1 MPPAG
6 HAPGVI
12 PSFDFAL
19 DVAYHHPAP
28 EKPMPTPSES
38 PARAPK
44 RRPVPRDQNTPI
56 QVAIDCCL
64 FLVLFVTPWLIS
76 TQLKEVFNTTKNCF
90 VGFVAVAAMVAFL
103 VDGIMRK
110 EFRIPKG
117 KVVVLATLLVLWSA
131 VSITWSIFWRLS
143 LVEYSYQLAM
153 YTIFLVTYC
162 NVYDRERLENL
173 LHFSIAA
180 GVVTSGYALIQY
192 YSWDVPVFTRLTNF
206 FNLLLPSGLAQYF
219 DFRFLILP
227 PKPDEATKIYSTM
240 GHRNYLAGYM
250 IAVIPIALSRLYAAI
265 DRLQQGPGEA
275 SETPDSAR
283 ERARASAHFGQSV
296 RAIVVYAVSLVL
308 MVVTVI
314 LTHTRGSWVG
324 LAIAL
329 AVFFFIM
336 WRKFPVV
343 LGKRRTLAVVGALA
357 CILMLLGPTKFK
369 LGSLELHNPF
379 NREPRSVLQ
388 RLSASVQTLANTSA
402 HQRLLIYRTAL
413 FIIFDSPQHFL
424 FGTGIGSFG
433 LQYMP
438 YQRLVL
444 RSDPPHSAI
453 QQAIDKIFADVF
465 FKGKDNT
472 EHWILE
478 INKSIYAH
486 NEILHFWSEIGLV
499 GILLMLTL
507 LYYLFKD
514 AYQLLKRAAA
524 DSEMLLFT
532 GMICSIC
539 AVLGHN
545 LFTFDLHLSYTSVL
559 FWFLI
564 AACQRFTPREEWSL
578 RWGQRHTETLDCA
591 GARFAMSIEETP
603 QGAVQA
609 TCEVL
614 QAPDDFSAPEWQ
626 MQLREPSGPVQ
637 SRLLSKAGPVSLRRP
652 LETGDWTLR
661 LKGPSEKSPET
672 ATYMQPRNPLAQPLL
687 IGSVFIAAFLIC
699 KAIFAQVVLEN
710 AWRDGFLKFR
720 QHQFEDSFLDFKRA
734 LRMDPNRGEVLF
746 DFGRGLM
753 DSNRNKVGIQTFEQA
768 TYSFVDPA
776 NYHNVALCYYKEN
789 DLVNAERAYRKA
801 LDLNIIY
808 EQSLANLAF
817 LLMDKASRKQAEGDK
832 ASAEAL
838 NQEADE
844 LLKRGMKYYPRNNQF
859 ASTLGAIRAQQ
870 GKLEEAAEMFEKGL
884 KADPNQCKVWIN
896 YGTVLYNL
904 KRYDKAIEAMRKARK
919 TCKGAENE
927 ELLKGKFVNILKGY
941 YHGLLEKSPTDKTVI
956 TSYAR
961 DLMDAGLHSEA
972 QDILRKLLASVA
984 PGDPWASYYLAECY
998 LKLGY
1003 RARARTELERL
1014 KSTLAPGGD
1023 LAALIDKDLAQLAV
1037 EASDVSPL
1045 NLTTGSASLLPLSLP
1060 LTPR

>member
-1 MPPAG
+1 
-6 HAPGVI
+6 
-12 PSFDFAL
+12 
-19 DVAYHHPAP
+19 
-28 EKPMPTPSES
+28 MPTPSES
-38 PARAPK
+38 PVRAPK

-90 VGFVAVAAMVAFL
+90 VGFVAVAVMVAFL
-103 VDGIMRK
+103 VDGILRR
-110 EFRIPKG
+110 EFRVPKG
-117 KVVVLATLLVLWSA
+117 KVVVLATMLILWSA
-131 VSITWSIFWRLS
+131 ITITWSIFWRLS

-162 NVYDRERLENL
+162 NVYDRERIENL

-206 FNLLLPSGLAQYF
+206 FSLLLPNSLAQFF

-240 GHRNYLAGYM
+240 GHRNYLAGYL
-250 IAVIPIALSRLYAAI
+250 IAVIPIALSRLYAAVE
-265 DRLQQGPGEA
+265 RLQLGAGEA
-275 SETPDSAR
+275 GETTDSAR
-283 ERARASAHFGQSV
+283 DRARASAHFNQSA
-296 RAIVVYAVSLVL
+296 RAIVVYSVSIIL
-308 MVVTVI
+308 MVMTVI

-324 LAIAL
+324 LFL
-329 AVFFFIM
+329 SLVVFFFIM
-336 WRKFPVV
+336 WRKFPVM
-343 LGKRRTLAVVGALA
+343 LGRRRTLAIVAGLA
-357 CILMLLGPTKFK
+357 CVLLLLGPTKFK
-369 LGSLELHNPF
+369 LGSLELSNPF
-379 NREPRSVLQ
+379 NREPRSVLE
-388 RLSASVQTLANTSA
+388 RLSASMATLANTSA

-413 FIIFDSPQHFL
+413 FIIFDSPQQFL
-424 FGTGIGSFG
+424 FGTGFGTFG

-444 RSDPPHSAI
+444 RNDPPHSAV
-453 QQAIDKIFADVF
+453 QQAIDKLFADVF

-499 GILLMLTL
+499 GITLMLAL
-507 LYYLFKD
+507 LYFLFKD
-514 AYQLLKRAAA
+514 AIQLLRRAQA

-532 GMICSIC
+532 GMLCSIC

-564 AACQRFTPREEWSL
+564 AACQRFGAREEWSF
-578 RWGQRHTETLDCA
+578 RWGQRHFETLECS
-591 GARFAMSIEETP
+591 GARFALAIEETP

-614 QAPDDFSAPEWQ
+614 EAPDDFSAPEWQ
-626 MQLREPSGPVQ
+626 MQLREPSGPAQ
-637 SRLLSKAGPVSLRRP
+637 SRALSKAGPVSLRRP
-652 LETGDWTLR
+652 LEPGDWTLR

-672 ATYMQPRNPLAQPLL
+672 VASLGPRNPLAQWLVV
-687 IGSVFIAAFLIC
+687 GSVFIAAFLIC
-699 KAIFAQVVLEN
+699 KAIFAQIVLEN

-734 LRMDPNRGEVLF
+734 LKMDPNRGEVLF

-776 NYHNVALCYYKEN
+776 NYHNIALCYYKEN
-789 DLVNAERAYRKA
+789 DLVNAEKAYRKA
-801 LDLNIIY
+801 LDLNVIY

-817 LLMDKASRKQAEGDK
+817 LLMDKAARKQAEGDK
-832 ASAEAL
+832 ATAEAL
-838 NQEADE
+838 NKEADG
-844 LLKRGMKYYPRNNQF
+844 LLQRGMKYYPKNNQF
-859 ASTLGAIRAQQ
+859 SSTLGAIRAQQ
-870 GKLEEAAEMFEKGL
+870 GKLDEAATMFEKGL

-904 KRYDKAIEAMRKARK
+904 KRYDKAIAAMKQARK
-919 TCKGAENE
+919 TCKGGENE
-927 ELLKGKFVNILKGY
+927 ELLQGKFVNILKGY

-961 DLMDAGLHSEA
+961 DLMEAGVYSEA
-972 QDILRKLLASVA
+972 QDVLRKLLGSVA

-1003 RARARTELERL
+1003 RDRARTEFGRL
-1014 KSTLAPGGD
+1014 KSTVAPGGE
-1023 LAALIDKDLAQLAV
+1023 LSGLINKELDQLAV
-1037 EASDVSPL
+1037 EATDVSPL
-1045 NLTTGSASLLPLSLP
+1045 SLTTGAASLLPLPLP